1 MTAWLNWLCLMW
13 MHLLQSVSHPVHPF
27 LVKRMSSADSELKCL
42 ALLLSLL
49 VGHSGQ
55 PVVVFVQAAALDM
68 PLTAVAVG

>member
-42 ALLLSLL
+42 ALLSLL

-55 PVVVFVQAAALDM
+55 SVVVFVQAAALDM
-68 PLTAVAVG
+68 PPTAVAVG